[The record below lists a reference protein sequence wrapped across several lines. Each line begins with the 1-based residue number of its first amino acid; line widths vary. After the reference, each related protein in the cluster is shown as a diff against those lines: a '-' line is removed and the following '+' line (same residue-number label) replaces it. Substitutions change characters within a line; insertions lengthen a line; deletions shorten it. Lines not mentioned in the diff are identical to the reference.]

1 MLSNLNIF
9 IINVENSSS
18 QGELFGKKKKDT
30 YLALLNLDSEF

>member
-9 IINVENSSS
+9 IINVKNSSS
-18 QGELFGKKKKDT
+18 PGELFGKKKKDA